1 MSMDTL
7 IVSVPPSTQL
17 TDRQFYD
24 LCLANPDLKIERT
37 AQGEL
42 IFMPPTGGETGKRN
56 ATLTSRFVIWN
67 ESANLGEVF
76 DSSTCFKLPNGA
88 NRSPDVAWV
97 CQERWNALSPEARE
111 QFPPISPDFVLELMS
126 PSDTLTVTQAK
137 MHEYIDNGVRLG
149 WLINRQQSF
158 VEVYRP
164 HQPVSRL
171 DSPQTL
177 SEEEVLPGF
186 TLDLSAI
193 WR

>member
-1 MSMDTL
+1 M
-7 IVSVPPSTQL
+7 PPSTQL
-17 TDRQFYD
+17 TGQQFYH
-24 LCLANPDLKIERT
+24 LCLTNPDLKIKQTSQR
-37 AQGEL
+37 EL
-42 IFMPPTGGETGKRN
+42 IFNPPTGGETGKRN

-97 CQERWNALSPEARE
+97 CQDRWNAHTSEASE
-111 QFPPISPDFVLELMS
+111 KFPPIAPDFVLELMS

-137 MHEYIDNGVRLG
+137 MHEYTDNGVRLG

-164 HQPVSRL
+164 HQQKRL
-171 DSPQTL
+171 KPYLKKKFYLRSI
-177 SEEEVLPGF
+177 S
-186 TLDLSAI
+186 DLEIKNLEIHRAQQ
-193 WR
+193 